1 MFHLRSRIAGGG
13 YAALMESKGLGES
26 CLPVYVSIAPH
37 SDGKCWIES
46 GWLKDIPS
54 PGRSEHRPSVWRG
67 GSGSDN
73 RPFVR
78 QQQSAVALMSL
89 R

>member
-37 SDGKCWIES
+37 SDGKC
-46 GWLKDIPS
+46 
-54 PGRSEHRPSVWRG
+54 
-67 GSGSDN
+67 
-73 RPFVR
+73 
-78 QQQSAVALMSL
+78 
-89 R
+89 